1 MGSGTGMEDNEV
13 GAGMDDRDG
22 SFCEIPTEPFGNDVG
37 IKNGGAM
44 IKGNMSNEKG
54 KYIE

>member
-37 IKNGGAM
+37 IKNGLYSWR
-44 IKGNMSNEKG
+44 ND
-54 KYIE
+54 